1 MKIGFIGLGN
11 VGGKLAGSLLRNNF
25 DLTVRDLDENLTNS
39 LKDLGA
45 KVAKSPKELA
55 EQSDLI
61 ITSLP
66 SPEVSAE
73 VMESEDGILNGLS
86 EKKIWLEMSTTDE
99 NEVKRLGKKVIE
111 KKAIPLD
118 GPVSGGCHRA
128 ATGNIAIFVGG
139 ERKAFEKILPAL
151 TVMGR
156 KILHTGELGTAS
168 VLKVITNYLASAH
181 LVALGEAWTVA
192 KKSNLDLAKT
202 YKGIAISSGN
212 SFVHETESQV
222 ILNGS
227 YNINFTMDLVL
238 KDTSLFDNLA
248 KKLNAPLEISPQI
261 VEIFKDG
268 QKKYGSRAWSSMIV
282 KRMEDL
288 NNINFP
294 SDIKKLNDEELKVLS
309 EEVRSEMID
318 AVSKTGGHLGAG
330 LGVVELTVAIHAT
343 FDTPHDRLIWD
354 VGHQAYPHK
363 ILTGRKNKIHTIRQK
378 EGLAPFP
385 AISESEFDAFGVG
398 HSSTSISAALGMT
411 IGSNDKALAVIGDG
425 ALTAGMAVDANVL
438 IFERIREEIK
448 LNKGPARAIELGY
461 EKALSAIIDANITTF
476 ITAVILFAIGS
487 GPVRG
492 FSVTLGLGIITS
504 VFTAIFVTRLLIV
517 IWFERRR
524 PRKVEV

>member
-25 DLTVRDLDENLTNS
+25 DVIVRDLDDSLTETF
-39 LKDLGA
+39 KKLGA
-45 KVAKSPKELA
+45 KVAKSPKELT
-55 EQSDLI
+55 EQVDLI

-73 VMESEDGILNGLS
+73 VMEADDGILNGLS
-86 EKKIWLEMSTTDE
+86 ENKIWLEMSTTDE
-99 NEVKRLGKKVIE
+99 NEVKRLGEKVIA
-111 KKAIPLD
+111 KKAIALD

-156 KILHTGELGTAS
+156 KVLHTGELGTAS
-168 VLKVITNYLASAH
+168 VLKVITNYLASVH

-192 KKSNLDLAKT
+192 KKSNLDLTKA

-238 KDTSLFDNLA
+238 KDTSLFDDLA

-268 QKKYGSRAWSSMIV
+268 QRKYGSRAWSSMIV

-288 NNINFP
+288 NNINFRANSFP
-294 SDIKKLNDEELKVLS
+294 DELVDNEP
-309 EEVRSEMID
+309 EE
-318 AVSKTGGHLGAG
+318 K
-330 LGVVELTVAIHAT
+330 
-343 FDTPHDRLIWD
+343 
-354 VGHQAYPHK
+354 
-363 ILTGRKNKIHTIRQK
+363 
-378 EGLAPFP
+378 
-385 AISESEFDAFGVG
+385 
-398 HSSTSISAALGMT
+398 
-411 IGSNDKALAVIGDG
+411 
-425 ALTAGMAVDANVL
+425 
-438 IFERIREEIK
+438 
-448 LNKGPARAIELGY
+448 GY
-461 EKALSAIIDANITTF
+461 EI
-476 ITAVILFAIGS
+476 
-487 GPVRG
+487 
-492 FSVTLGLGIITS
+492 
-504 VFTAIFVTRLLIV
+504 
-517 IWFERRR
+517 
-524 PRKVEV
+524 

>member
-25 DLTVRDLDENLTNS
+25 DLTVRDLDESLTNS

-73 VMESEDGILNGLS
+73 VMEAEDGIINGLS
-86 EKKIWLEMSTTDE
+86 ENKIWLEMSTTDE
-99 NEVKRLGKKVIE
+99 NEVKRLGDKVIS

-168 VLKVITNYLASAH
+168 ILKVITNYLASVH

-288 NNINFP
+288 NNINFRANGFP
-294 SDIKKLNDEELKVLS
+294 DELVDNEH
-309 EEVRSEMID
+309 EE
-318 AVSKTGGHLGAG
+318 K
-330 LGVVELTVAIHAT
+330 
-343 FDTPHDRLIWD
+343 
-354 VGHQAYPHK
+354 
-363 ILTGRKNKIHTIRQK
+363 
-378 EGLAPFP
+378 
-385 AISESEFDAFGVG
+385 
-398 HSSTSISAALGMT
+398 
-411 IGSNDKALAVIGDG
+411 
-425 ALTAGMAVDANVL
+425 
-438 IFERIREEIK
+438 
-448 LNKGPARAIELGY
+448 GY
-461 EKALSAIIDANITTF
+461 EI
-476 ITAVILFAIGS
+476 
-487 GPVRG
+487 
-492 FSVTLGLGIITS
+492 
-504 VFTAIFVTRLLIV
+504 
-517 IWFERRR
+517 
-524 PRKVEV
+524 